1 MSIALVAVS
10 AYFSFAKANVVI
22 FPKEEQVSAEFSAKL
37 DTAAADAASLDLVP
51 GRIERAEKDGA
62 KTVTQVESKLVPDYA
77 HVTVTIYNT
86 QNGAQG
92 LLPRTQLD
100 TAEGIKFRT
109 DESVNVPAGGSVQVG
124 ATADQPGKEYNIGPS
139 RFSIIKLSP
148 ELQQLVYA
156 ESTEAATGGERP
168 STAVTEDDIKNAQDA
183 LAEELFAQA
192 ESELATKLSGTEQY
206 VPEAVA
212 KKVVEKSASVEAGAA
227 VESFDVT
234 VKVEAATVIFDEN
247 GLLQLAIAK
256 LNESLPEDRELV
268 SYDPA
273 TFEYDVSKFD
283 QKSGSAN
290 VAASLKGVARPR
302 LPAEAFDRGVLK
314 GKTRGQVEERY
325 AGFAQ
330 VDHVEIR
337 FVPFFSFVVPTI
349 IDNISIEVGKSPSAQ
364 AQTEIP
370 AQ

>member
-1 MSIALVAVS
+1 MSVALVAVS
-10 AYFSFAKANVVI
+10 AYFSFATATVTI
-22 FPKEEQVSAEFSAKL
+22 FPKEESVATEFSAKL

-51 GRIERAEKDGA
+51 GRIERVEKDGT
-62 KTVTQVESKLVPDYA
+62 KTVTQVESKLVPDFA
-77 HVTVTIYNT
+77 HVTVTIYNK
-86 QNGAQG
+86 QGGSQG

-109 DESVNVPAGGSVQVG
+109 DEAVNVPAGGSVQVG

-139 RFSIIKLSP
+139 RFSVIKLSA
-148 ELQQLVYA
+148 ELQQFVYA

-168 STAVTEDDIKNAQDA
+168 STAVTEDDIKNAQKA
-183 LAEELFAQA
+183 LADELFAQA
-192 ESELATKLSGTEQY
+192 ETELAGKLSGDEQF

-212 KKVVEKSASVEAGAA
+212 KKVVEQTASVEPGAA

-283 QKSGSAN
+283 QKAGSAN

-302 LPAEAFDRGVLK
+302 LPAEAFDRGALK
-314 GKTRGQVEERY
+314 GSTRKQVSDRY

-330 VDHVEIR
+330 VDHVDLR
-337 FVPFFSFVVPTI
+337 FVPFFAFVVPTI

-364 AQTEIP
+364 AQAEVP
-370 AQ
+370 VQ